1 MTEVALEE
9 GALFFAVQQQAM
21 WPQLHCGV
29 TWCPWLTFTA
39 SMLRLLVGNVSFAA
53 LLGLCS
59 MIVVNGMGLWDG
71 AWVLAKVGL
80 KGA

>member
-29 TWCPWLTFTA
+29 TWCPWLMFTA
-39 SMLRLLVGNVSFAA
+39 ACLDY
-53 LLGLCS
+53 
-59 MIVVNGMGLWDG
+59 W
-71 AWVLAKVGL
+71 LAT
-80 KGA
+80 